1 MRLAKAVQKDS
12 TTNTLPEEKM
22 GISIDMDEIVD
33 DTVYEEVEVKK
44 EFVPQSKQAE
54 LPA

>member
-1 MRLAKAVQKDS
+1 MRLAQAVQKDS

-22 GISIDMDEIVD
+22 GVSIEMDEIVD
-33 DTVYEEVEVKK
+33 DTDYEVVEEKT
-44 EFVPQSKQAE
+44 EFVPQSQKAE